1 MLRKFLT
8 LGAILLGLTAAL
20 GSACVKPGDATTP
33 PLPTPTVY
41 TVTQLRYLLI
51 DQFGVPFYVDTDYY
65 PVAREGIEEQNA
77 ATQLSTIRENTE
89 EFTIILLH
97 LRLQNKAEYTGNETL
112 AIYRE
117 HKKLTLGI
125 QMTSYGSGF
134 NYSLRIKEG
143 QGEHIEGTITE
154 AGKITVTLREPGFN
168 TYPICLTRGTQIST
182 PSGEIPVEQLR
193 TGMMVW
199 TTDASGQRVVAAVKK
214 VSATPVPETFPVVR
228 LTLSDGRFVTASPGH
243 PSADS
248 RALGEYRVGDTLD
261 GAIVVSVE
269 SVEYDGGATFDLLP
283 SGPTGTY
290 RANGVLLKSTLPG
303 N

>member
-1 MLRKFLT
+1 MNKTVATMILSIAAVLT
-8 LGAILLGLTAAL
+8 VLMPGCAAQ
-20 GSACVKPGDATTP
+20 STP
-33 PLPTPTVY
+33 APTS
-41 TVTQLRYLLI
+41 TVTLSQYQLGYRLLAAYP
-51 DQFGVPFYVDTDYY
+51 DFFWCDPDFY
-65 PVAREGIEEQNA
+65 PIGREGGEEQNA
-77 ATQLSTIRENTE
+77 LAQFPTIRANVS
-89 EFTIILLH
+89 EFSAILTH
-97 LRLQNKAEYTGNETL
+97 LNLQDKANYTDSEKL
-112 AIYRE
+112 SLYRE
-117 HKKLTLGI
+117 HKKLTVGI

-168 TYPICLTRGTQIST
+168 TYPICLTRGTHIST

-193 TGMMVW
+193 TGMTVW

-228 LTLSDGRFVTASPGH
+228 LTLSDGRSVTASPGH

-248 RALGEYRVGDTLD
+248 RALGEYRVGDMLD

-303 N
+303 S